1 MKKIIGCIFALGVIA
16 TYLISC
22 EKDDICAETTPTTPN
37 MIVSF
42 YFNDN
47 RTAYNR
53 VTNLQYYEV
62 GREEDTISVGSVD
75 STYVPLR
82 VDASHTQWAFIY
94 NQNVAN
100 GVDKRIDYVDFKYT
114 VWQEYVSRACGYKT
128 QFLLDADNPRGTNP
142 VVTDGDGKGRWIQGI
157 EIVKDSVTDENQA
170 HVKVY
175 F

>member
-37 MIVSF
+37 MVVSF
-42 YFNDN
+42 YNTDS
-47 RTAYNR
+47 RATYKR

-62 GREEDTISVGSVD
+62 GRTDTISVGTVD

-82 VDASHTQWAFIY
+82 VNAEHTQWAFIY
-94 NQNVAN
+94 NQPIN
-100 GVDKRIDYVDFKYT
+100 GGIDKRVDYVDFKYT
-114 VWQEYVSRACGYKT
+114 VWQEYVSRACGFKT
-128 QFLLDADNPRGTNP
+128 QFLLDQDNPRGTNP
-142 VVTDGDGKGRWIQGI
+142 VVTDGDGNGLWIQGV
-157 EIVKDSVTDENQA
+157 EIVKDSILNQNQA